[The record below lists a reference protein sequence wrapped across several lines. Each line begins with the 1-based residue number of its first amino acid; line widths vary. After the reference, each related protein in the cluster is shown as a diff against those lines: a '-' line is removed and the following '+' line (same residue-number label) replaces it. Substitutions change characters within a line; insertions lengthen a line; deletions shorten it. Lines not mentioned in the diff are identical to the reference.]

1 MDNIK
6 QWLAERKTI
15 YFMLAL
21 LYDGKIDQALEIIRE
36 NDLLQNFAAYIDNTL
51 ISVGSGKVIKE
62 IDENQNNNDYRA
74 LILNDYQRLFVGPDE
89 ILAPL
94 WESVYKTKDK
104 LLFGEIELE
113 IRRYYN
119 SIGLDVK
126 ENEPADYLP
135 LQLSFMSRLCDIDDN
150 NNLVNINENL
160 IKQWKFLK
168 EHLLAW
174 ISSWEAD
181 VNQNTEIQIW
191 TGFAQMTKGW
201 LENDF
206 DEIEKVIEIMVKLE

>member
-6 QWLAERKTI
+6 QWLAERRSI
-15 YFMLAL
+15 YFILAL
-21 LYDGKIDQALEIIRE
+21 LYDGKIDKALEIIRE

-62 IDENQNNNDYRA
+62 IDKNQNNNDYRA

-113 IRRYYN
+113 VRRFYN
-119 SIGLDVK
+119 SVELDVK
-126 ENEPADYLP
+126 ESEPADYLP
-135 LQLSFMSRLCDIDDN
+135 LELSFMSRLCKIDGENKLEDIN
-150 NNLVNINENL
+150 KNLV
-160 IKQWKFLK
+160 KQHDFLK
-168 EHLLAW
+168 EHLLSW
-174 ISSWEAD
+174 ISSWAGD
-181 VNQNTEIQIW
+181 VNKNAETKFW
-191 TGFAQMTKGW
+191 VGFTQLTKGW
-201 LENDF
+201 LENDLG
-206 DEIEKVIEIMVKLE
+206 EIEKLVYDFCR

>member
-15 YFMLAL
+15 YIMLAL

-113 IRRYYN
+113 VRRFYN
-119 SIGLDVK
+119 SVELDVK
-126 ENEPADYLP
+126 DSEPADYLP
-135 LQLSFMSRLCDIDDN
+135 FQLSFMSRLCNIDEN
-150 NNLVNINENL
+150 NNVKDINKSLV
-160 IKQWKFLK
+160 KQSDFLK
-168 EHLLAW
+168 EHLL
-174 ISSWEAD
+174 SWTYSWVED
-181 VNQNTEIQIW
+181 VSKNAKILFW
-191 TGFAQMTKGW
+191 SGFAQITRGW
-201 LENDF
+201 LENDLN
-206 DEIEKVIEIMVKLE
+206 EIERVIRIYYN